1 MLSSELWSD
10 ISVSSEIPTLS
21 FLSFLCQSGLGV
33 AHLRTLKLMKNQ
45 SGSQKEKVSKLVLS
59 LLLHLQNKQM
69 IILRSYEFYWIIRWQ
84 MFWIYW
90 RECFESTEG
99 NLLWVT
105 LVVESRNEWEMNNNE
120 CILESQ
126 SKCWLHFILYQLWS
140 LEVFYYGMLHSTICW
155 P

>member
-45 SGSQKEKVSKLVLS
+45 SGSQKEKVRKFVLS

-69 IILRSYEFYWIIRWQ
+69 IILRSI
-84 MFWIYW
+84 
-90 RECFESTEG
+90 
-99 NLLWVT
+99 
-105 LVVESRNEWEMNNNE
+105 
-120 CILESQ
+120 
-126 SKCWLHFILYQLWS
+126 ILYHQMKNVLNI
-140 LEVFYYGMLHSTICW
+140 LKGVF
-155 P
+155 

>member
-45 SGSQKEKVSKLVLS
+45 SGSQKEKVRKFVLS

-69 IILRSYEFYWIIRWQ
+69 IILRSI
-84 MFWIYW
+84 
-90 RECFESTEG
+90 
-99 NLLWVT
+99 
-105 LVVESRNEWEMNNNE
+105 
-120 CILESQ
+120 
-126 SKCWLHFILYQLWS
+126 ILYHQMKNVLNI
-140 LEVFYYGMLHSTICW
+140 LKRKF
-155 P
+155 

>member
-45 SGSQKEKVSKLVLS
+45 SGSQKEKVRKFVLS

-69 IILRSYEFYWIIRWQ
+69 IILRSYEFY
-84 MFWIYW
+84 
-90 RECFESTEG
+90 
-99 NLLWVT
+99 
-105 LVVESRNEWEMNNNE
+105 
-120 CILESQ
+120 
-126 SKCWLHFILYQLWS
+126 
-140 LEVFYYGMLHSTICW
+140 
-155 P
+155 

>member
-45 SGSQKEKVSKLVLS
+45 SGSQKEKVGKIS

-69 IILRSYEFYWIIRWQ
+69 IILRSYEFY
-84 MFWIYW
+84 
-90 RECFESTEG
+90 
-99 NLLWVT
+99 
-105 LVVESRNEWEMNNNE
+105 
-120 CILESQ
+120 
-126 SKCWLHFILYQLWS
+126 
-140 LEVFYYGMLHSTICW
+140 
-155 P
+155 